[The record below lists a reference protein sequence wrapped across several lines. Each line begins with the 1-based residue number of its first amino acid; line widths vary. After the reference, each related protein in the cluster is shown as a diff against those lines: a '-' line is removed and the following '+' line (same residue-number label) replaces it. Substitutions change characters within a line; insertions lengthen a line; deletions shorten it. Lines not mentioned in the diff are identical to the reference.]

1 MKRSI
6 IFISLMF
13 LLVSSLVFADNQG
26 SIGAIKDEIEVIAN
40 VGPYAAVVPQKLQY
54 EVTKSFWT
62 IPLEDEWF
70 EVEPEM
76 NFGHFTGNP
85 DQRSRIQ
92 DSNCL
97 LVETNCSVN
106 LTFEGTPLTHVDGST
121 TLPTTYWA
129 FKAAG
134 VNDIPIRLPRIPFFP
149 ATPPL
154 QLIPVQ
160 EIGYFGDSSDIPRG
174 PEFDIRPD
182 WLDHLLDLVTGV
194 IWPSPEKVQSAQ
206 VYTGINDKGVY
217 AFQVF
222 GFAGIRENISAVK
235 AGNYEG
241 EIRLTVSA
249 DS

>member
-6 IFISLMF
+6 ILASLF
-13 LLVSSLVFADNQG
+13 LLLLSLLSFANTQNFM
-26 SIGAIKDEIEVIAN
+26 DEIQVSAN
-40 VGPYAAVVPQKLQY
+40 VGPYAAVIPQKLMF
-54 EVTKSFWT
+54 ETTKGYWL

-76 NFGHFTGNP
+76 SFGHFSGNP
-85 DQRSRIQ
+85 DQKSRIQ
-92 DSNCL
+92 DSNCF
-97 LVETNCSVN
+97 LVETNCPVN
-106 LTFEGTPLTHVDGST
+106 IIFEGTPLTHLDGST

-129 FKAAG
+129 FRSLG
-134 VNDIPIRLPRIPFFP
+134 VNDIPISFPRIPFLP
-149 ATPPL
+149 PISPL

-174 PEFDIRPD
+174 PDFDIRPE
-182 WLDHLLDLVTGV
+182 WLDLIVDLVTGM
-194 IWPSPEKVQSAQ
+194 IWPTPEKVESSQ
-206 VYTGINDKGVY
+206 VYTGINEKGVY

-222 GFAGIRENISAVK
+222 GFAGVRENISAVK
-235 AGNYEG
+235 AGDYVG

>member
-1 MKRSI
+1 MRRCI
-6 IFISLMF
+6 ILFTLLFLFVSL
-13 LLVSSLVFADNQG
+13 LTFADNQG
-26 SIGAIKDEIEVIAN
+26 SVGSLMDEIQVSAK

-54 EVTKSFWT
+54 VVTNYFWT
-62 IPLEDEWF
+62 IPIEDEWF

-76 NFGHFTGNP
+76 NFGHFSGNP

-92 DSNCL
+92 DSNCF
-97 LVETNCSVN
+97 LVETNCPVN

-129 FKAAG
+129 FRSMG
-134 VNDIPIRLPRIPFFP
+134 VNDIPIRLPRFPFLP
-149 ATPPL
+149 PTPPM
-154 QLIPVQ
+154 QLVPVQ

-174 PEFDIRPD
+174 PEFDVRPE
-182 WLDHLLDLVTGV
+182 WLDLILEVVTGL
-194 IWPSPEKVQSAQ
+194 IWPTPEKVASSQ
-206 VYTGINDKGVY
+206 VYSGINDKGVY

-235 AGNYEG
+235 AGNYVG
-241 EIRLTVSA
+241 EIRLTVAA